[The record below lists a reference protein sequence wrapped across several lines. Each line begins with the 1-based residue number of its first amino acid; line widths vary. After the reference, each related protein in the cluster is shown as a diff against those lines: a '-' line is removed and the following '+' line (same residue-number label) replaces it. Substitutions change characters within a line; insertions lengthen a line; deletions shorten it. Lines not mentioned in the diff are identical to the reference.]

1 MALVFSVFVIVVIKW
16 ILLRKAVLQMLLM
29 AQRWYCVEKRKLPTS
44 QILSL
49 KNDLGEIDYECE
61 EIRGIPY
68 PIYFAYIFYICTR
81 MKVYDNQCVSL
92 KALQVGE
99 TKTF

>member
-1 MALVFSVFVIVVIKW
+1 M
-16 ILLRKAVLQMLLM
+16 
-29 AQRWYCVEKRKLPTS
+29 EKRKLPTS

-49 KNDLGEIDYECE
+49 KNDLGEIDYERE

-68 PIYFAYIFYICTR
+68 PIYFAYIICTR

-92 KALQVGE
+92 KALQVSE